1 MRNVALIFLL
11 AAIFC
16 GCSTGPLWQRRVYAF
31 SVPAD
36 PPATTTQTNLVA
48 LNRVSV
54 SPLYQSRFFTYRT
67 GETSYE
73 QDPYAAFLVP
83 PERALAEPIRNWI
96 RTSGAFGRL
105 VEPGSGLSPSLTIE
119 VSVSQLYGDFRK
131 ASRPAATME
140 MRWLI
145 YDLSDGSPGRIVL
158 DKTYTRETPLTKKS
172 PAAIMS
178 AWDTDL
184 HQILEQI
191 NSDYAQ
197 ANPAAH

>member
-31 SVPAD
+31 SIPAD
-36 PPATTTQTNLVA
+36 PPVTTTQTNLVA

-131 ASRPAATME
+131 ASHPAATME

-145 YDLSDGSPGRIVL
+145 YDVSDGSPGRIVL
-158 DKTYTRETPLTKKS
+158 DKTYTRETPLAKKS